1 MCKTVGRKMTSRE
14 WGVAIGA
21 FVLAVFAIAGPHV
34 GNPVG
39 YHHFVDERSW
49 FAVPHAGDVLS
60 NVAFL
65 VAGVVGMRSLWRL
78 PARSLTN
85 MERAM
90 AALFF
95 AGLMATSACSSW
107 YHLHPDDARLM
118 VDRSGMAIAFAGMV
132 GLAVTTRVGERAGA
146 LTGLGLLLIAPWT
159 IHISASGELL
169 PWAVLQFGGMAALC
183 ALACLR
189 PLSIALAPSWI
200 AIALI
205 YAVAKVAEL
214 GDAAVFEVTG
224 HVVSGHT
231 LKHVIAAFAAWP
243 LIAALNARRSVQ
255 NGRRYPGW
263 RLPLGAGL

>member
-1 MCKTVGRKMTSRE
+1 VL
-14 WGVAIGA
+14 IGTFA
-21 FVLAVFAIAGPHV
+21 LIVFAVVGPHV

-49 FAVPHAGDVLS
+49 LGVPHAGDVLS
-60 NVAFL
+60 NLAFFIAG
-65 VAGVVGMRSLWRL
+65 VAGAWSLWRL

-90 AALFF
+90 ASLFF
-95 AGLMATSACSSW
+95 AGLVATSACSSW

-118 VDRSGMAIAFAGMV
+118 VDRSGMAVAFAGMV

-146 LTGLGLLLIAPWT
+146 LAGLGLLLAAPWT
-159 IHISASGELL
+159 IHIAASGELL

-189 PLSIALAPSWI
+189 PLPAALAPSWI
-200 AIALI
+200 AILLI
-205 YAVAKVAEL
+205 YAVAKLAEL
-214 GDAAVFEVTG
+214 GDAAVFDATG
-224 HVVSGHT
+224 HIVSGHT
-231 LKHVIAAFAAWP
+231 LKHVVAAFAALP

-255 NGRRYPGW
+255 NGERHAGW
-263 RLPLGAGL
+263 RTPMRAGL